1 MPSGYFVYKMH
12 FLIFLSLFLFPYY
25 PFSLHFLPTQTH
37 VLFTILSTF
46 TFANSSIS
54 ERVNNGILLLLL
66 FEVCIVLILKI
77 LLIPLCL
84 HFVINVLRICLV
96 VLCFVMVFLR
106 DRICRLYTLSLS
118 LCVNN
123 KNNLSYVI
131 SCFHHFY
138 HFALVI
144 IIVVV
149 SVGFCYRFD
158 TNIIM
163 TMMMMFTLTDE

>member
-1 MPSGYFVYKMH
+1 MH

-96 VLCFVMVFLR
+96 VLCYGFFWEIDFAGCMF
-106 DRICRLYTLSLS
+106 YAHTLSQFMCKQQKQLIICYILFSSLLLFRSCYYYCCCLCRFLLS
-118 LCVNN
+118 FWYEYNN
-123 KNNLSYVI
+123 DDDDDVY
-131 SCFHHFY
+131 
-138 HFALVI
+138 
-144 IIVVV
+144 
-149 SVGFCYRFD
+149 
-158 TNIIM
+158 
-163 TMMMMFTLTDE
+163 TDWRIR

>member
-1 MPSGYFVYKMH
+1 MH

-106 DRICRLYTLSLS
+106 DRICRLYTLSQFMCKQQKQLIICYILFSSLLLFCSCYCCCFCRFLLS
-118 LCVNN
+118 FWYEYNN
-123 KNNLSYVI
+123 DDDDVY
-131 SCFHHFY
+131 
-138 HFALVI
+138 
-144 IIVVV
+144 
-149 SVGFCYRFD
+149 
-158 TNIIM
+158 
-163 TMMMMFTLTDE
+163 TDWRIR